1 MILFSE
7 ALTRFRNRA
16 CESFHFERLNEQIRQ
31 LIQNQLSDWEM
42 AVTEIRV
49 QFRLGLPGC
58 KPQDL
63 AGTGGPPD
71 EEAMHGNC
79 ALLPR
84 WQSAGHLFVRYCWHR
99 D

>member
-16 CESFHFERLNEQIRQ
+16 CESFHFERLNEQIGQ

-42 AVTEIRV
+42 ALSEISV
-49 QFRLGLPGC
+49 QFHLGIPGC
-58 KPQDL
+58 KPQDV
-63 AGTGGPPD
+63 AGTGEPPD
-71 EEAMHGNC
+71 EEAIHGNC
-79 ALLPR
+79 ASLSR
-84 WQSAGHLFVRYCWHR
+84 RQSAGHLFVRYCWHR